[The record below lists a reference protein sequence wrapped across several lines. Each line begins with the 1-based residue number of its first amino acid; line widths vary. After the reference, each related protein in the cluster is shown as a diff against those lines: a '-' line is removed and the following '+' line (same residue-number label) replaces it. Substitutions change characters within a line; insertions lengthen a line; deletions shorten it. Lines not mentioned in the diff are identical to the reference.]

1 MCIVTKTTFNYIN
14 YTSLFPQDDA
24 SPAALTDLCLTY
36 LSQNLERFC
45 VTRPDGSLSFRD
57 AILFPQ
63 ELADQLLAKMAT
75 EGRFGAKHATSD
87 GSRVDDATNLDT
99 N

>member
-1 MCIVTKTTFNYIN
+1 MKSLVITSIVRTFR
-14 YTSLFPQDDA
+14 PQDDA
-24 SPAALTDLCLTY
+24 SPAALTDLCLTF

-45 VTRPDGSLSFRD
+45 ATRPDGSLSFRD

-75 EGRFGAKHATSD
+75 EGKCGAKHAPLNCS
-87 GSRVDDATNLDT
+87 SVDNV
-99 N
+99 NNGKYE